1 MTKEYVKER
10 YDLLFELYGV
20 KSRGWSMLHE
30 QFSRYVFC
38 PDNRKLLIAEYLV
51 WEDFVEDAKKFNIPY
66 YMGIDSF
73 LKEYKNAVYS
83 CLTNLQ

>member
-10 YDLLFELYGV
+10 YNLLFELYGV
-20 KSRGWSMLHE
+20 QSRGWSMLHE
-30 QFSRYVFC
+30 QFNRCVFC
-38 PDNRKLLIAEYLV
+38 PDNRKSLIAEYLV

>member
-1 MTKEYVKER
+1 MTKEYVEER
-10 YDLLFELYGV
+10 YNLLFELYGV
-20 KSRGWSMLHE
+20 QSRGWSMLHE
-30 QFSRYVFC
+30 QFNRYVFC
-38 PDNRKLLIAEYLV
+38 PDNSKSLIAEYLV

>member
-1 MTKEYVKER
+1 MTTYVLYCGVLITFEEYKE
-10 YDLLFELYGV
+10 
-20 KSRGWSMLHE
+20 
-30 QFSRYVFC
+30 
-38 PDNRKLLIAEYLV
+38 ILV
-51 WEDFVEDAKKFNIPY
+51 WEDSKKFNIPY

>member
-1 MTKEYVKER
+1 MTKEYVEER
-10 YDLLFELYGV
+10 YNLLLELYGV
-20 KSRGWSMLHE
+20 QSCGWSMLHE
-30 QFSRYVFC
+30 RFNRHVFC

-51 WEDFVEDAKKFNIPY
+51 WEDFVEDAKKFNVPY
-66 YMGIDSF
+66 YMGIDNF